1 MFPRLAQFG
10 SLTIPTYSALIALG
24 LVLGMLLAVRTS
36 RRLGLDADAI
46 WSVAFTAIASYIVG
60 GRVVL
65 FVTHWRELVQYPA
78 LLLVVNSHSPAVL
91 YGGIGVALAVTAVS
105 LWRHPLP
112 LRRTLDALAAP
123 AALAASLGCV
133 GAFGGGAEYGTAT
146 TVPWAVTFHS
156 RYALM
161 WAGTPLNMPLHPVQL
176 YEAAIELLLCEFLLI
191 LLQMR
196 HRDGEVFGG
205 WLFLAGI
212 ARFVLEFYRGNRGV
226 EFFGGLLDLT
236 QVAALAMIAAG
247 GILWMHLDSRET
259 RNYAI

>member
-1 MFPRLAQFG
+1 MFPRLVQFDA
-10 SLTIPTYSALIALG
+10 LTIPAYSALIALG
-24 LVLGMLLAVRTS
+24 LMLGLLLATRTS
-36 RRLGLDADAI
+36 RLLRLDADEI
-46 WSVAFTAIASYIVG
+46 WTLAFTAIASYIIG

-91 YGGIGVALAVTAVS
+91 YGGIAVALAVCAVS

-123 AALAASLGCV
+123 IALAEALSCV
-133 GAFGGGAEYGTAT
+133 GAFAGGAEYGTAT

-161 WAGTPLNMPLHPVQL
+161 WSGTPLNVPLHPVQL
-176 YEAAIELLLCEFLLI
+176 YEAAIELLLCGLLLI
-191 LLQMR
+191 LLTMR
-196 HRDGEVFGG
+196 HRDGEVFGA
-205 WLFLAGI
+205 WLFLVGI

-226 EFFGGLLDLT
+226 ELFGGLLDLT
-236 QVAALAMIAAG
+236 QVTAFAMIAAG